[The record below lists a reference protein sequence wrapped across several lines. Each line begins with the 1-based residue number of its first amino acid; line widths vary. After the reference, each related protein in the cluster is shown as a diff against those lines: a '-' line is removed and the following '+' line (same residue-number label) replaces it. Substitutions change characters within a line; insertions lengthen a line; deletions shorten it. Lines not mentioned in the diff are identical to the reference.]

1 MTEEKDPRERAIA
14 LLESHHAFPGVF
26 EFRVVIRPTARSAA
40 LGAVLAVT
48 GGSDSLVDVNER
60 ESSNGNYTSLR
71 VRVKVDA
78 ATGVLDV
85 YEILRGVDG
94 VLTVL

>member
-14 LLESHHAFPGVF
+14 LLESQHAFPGVF
-26 EFRVVIRPTARSAA
+26 EFRVVIRPAARTPA

-48 GGSDSLVDVNER
+48 GGASLVEVTER
-60 ESSNGNYTSLR
+60 PSAQGNYVALR
-71 VRVKVDA
+71 IRTRVA
-78 ATGVLDV
+78 EATRVLDV
-85 YEILRGVDG
+85 YEVLRGVEG

>member
-1 MTEEKDPRERAIA
+1 MAEEKDPRQRMIA
-14 LLESHHAFPGVF
+14 LLESQHAFPGVF
-26 EFRVVIRPTARSAA
+26 EFRVVIRPAARSAA

-48 GGSDSLVDVNER
+48 GGSGALVDVNER
-60 ESSNGNYTSLR
+60 PSSAGNYASLR
-71 VRVKVDA
+71 VKVRVEA

-85 YEILRGVDG
+85 YEVLRGVDG

>member
-14 LLESHHAFPGVF
+14 LLESQHAFPGVF
-26 EFRVVIRPTARSAA
+26 EFRVVIRPAARTPA

-48 GGSDSLVDVNER
+48 GGAASLVEVTER
-60 ESSNGNYTSLR
+60 PSAQGNYVALR
-71 VRVKVDA
+71 IRTRVA
-78 ATGVLDV
+78 EATRVLDV
-85 YEILRGVDG
+85 YEVLRGVEG

>member
-1 MTEEKDPRERAIA
+1 MTEQKDPRQRAIA

-26 EFRVVIRPTARSAA
+26 EFRVVIRPGARSAA

-48 GGSDSLVDVNER
+48 GGSLSLVDVTER
-60 ESSNGNYTSLR
+60 PSSAGNYASLR
-71 VRVKVDA
+71 VKVRVEA
-78 ATGVLDV
+78 AAGVLDV
-85 YEILRGVDG
+85 YEVLRGVDG